1 MSSQQQYADWRQARR
16 DVARRHHPDVGG
28 DPEEYVRLM
37 TEVDRRF
44 GPSAKP
50 AGQAQPR
57 RLLRLLSRSRLRI
70 KGTTRAVR
78 SHIPRSWPGSRR
90 YFDL

>member
-37 TEVDRRF
+37 MEVDRRL
-44 GPSAKP
+44 GPSAKL
-50 AGQAQPR
+50 ADQAQPW
-57 RLLRLLSRSRLRI
+57 RLLRVLSRSRRRI
-70 KGTTRAVR
+70 KVTTRAVR
-78 SHIPRSWPGSRR
+78 GHLPRSWPGSRR